1 MNQVTTLWHFLT
13 IVSTIIIVISS
24 ISSFPLLLQ
33 ICLFVMALKLL
44 NGCVCLK
51 ISGKLL
57 SISQV
62 VNTITNLIYD
72 LTE

>member
-13 IVSTIIIVISS
+13 IVSKIIMVISS
-24 ISSFPLLLQ
+24 SPLLLQ
-33 ICLFVMALKLL
+33 ICLSVMVLKLL

-72 LTE
+72 LTD

>member
-13 IVSTIIIVISS
+13 IVSTIIIV